1 MQQWKLNL
9 IILWFGSF
17 LAMAGMTMVTPF
29 LALYLQH
36 DIGLT
41 DTHQIALWSG
51 FIFAANFFTSFIF
64 QPIWG
69 KFADKYGRKVM
80 LLRSGFGMAAVTAL
94 MGLAQTP
101 WHLLLLRMLNGT
113 ISGFN
118 PAAVA
123 LVSSTTPKER
133 MGFAMGVLQSG
144 VVAGSILGPLIGG
157 VLADWVGYR
166 PIFYITGT
174 LLFLATLL
182 TMFMVKESFDR
193 EKATEAAEKSVLE
206 GFKELAR
213 IPQLKSLLAVTFL
226 LQFAMLSP
234 MSLLPLYV
242 QELHGSQKDLALL
255 AGIVS
260 AVTGLSNMICSPIL
274 GKLSDRIGSHRILTV
289 CLIGAACSLIP
300 QAFVNQVWQLAAVRF
315 VLGIFMGGLLPSV
328 NSLIRKYTPDGME
341 SRAYSFNSSTL
352 ALGNMVGPIVG
363 GLVSGVIGIEGIF
376 IMSGA
381 LLLINTVWTRF
392 SLYGST
398 RAQVRP

>member
-17 LAMAGMTMVTPF
+17 LAMAGMTMITPF

-144 VVAGSILGPLIGG
+144 VVAGSILGPLMGG
-157 VLADWVGYR
+157 VLADLVGYR

-174 LLFLATLL
+174 LLFLATML

-193 EKATEAAEKSVLE
+193 EKVSKTSEMSVLQ

-242 QELHGSQKDLALL
+242 QELHGSQQGLALL
-255 AGIVS
+255 AGVVS

-274 GKLSDRIGSHRILTV
+274 GKISDKIGSHRILTI
-289 CLIGAACSLIP
+289 CLVGAACCLIP
-300 QAFVNQVWQLAAVRF
+300 QAFVTQVWQLAAVRF
-315 VLGIFMGGLLPSV
+315 ALGIFMGGLLPSV
-328 NSLIRKYTPDGME
+328 NSLIRKFTPDGME

-363 GLVSGVIGIEGIF
+363 GLLSGVIGIEGIF
-376 IMSGA
+376 IMSGI
-381 LLLINTVWTRF
+381 LLLLNTLWTRF
-392 SLYGST
+392 SLYGSN
-398 RAQVRP
+398 RAELRP

>member
-174 LLFLATLL
+174 F
-182 TMFMVKESFDR
+182 S
-193 EKATEAAEKSVLE
+193 S
-206 GFKELAR
+206 
-213 IPQLKSLLAVTFL
+213 
-226 LQFAMLSP
+226 
-234 MSLLPLYV
+234 
-242 QELHGSQKDLALL
+242 
-255 AGIVS
+255 
-260 AVTGLSNMICSPIL
+260 
-274 GKLSDRIGSHRILTV
+274 
-289 CLIGAACSLIP
+289 
-300 QAFVNQVWQLAAVRF
+300 
-315 VLGIFMGGLLPSV
+315 
-328 NSLIRKYTPDGME
+328 
-341 SRAYSFNSSTL
+341 SR
-352 ALGNMVGPIVG
+352 PC
-363 GLVSGVIGIEGIF
+363 
-376 IMSGA
+376 
-381 LLLINTVWTRF
+381 
-392 SLYGST
+392 
-398 RAQVRP
+398 